1 MTIEEK
7 AMIDNKMEVLEIDEE
22 QAHALQIIGQGWAY
36 PLNRFM
42 NEDELL

>member
-22 QAHALQIIGQGWAY
+22 QAHALQIIG
-36 PLNRFM
+36 
-42 NEDELL
+42 